1 MNKTVFAVDD
11 SPTARASIEYTL
23 KKADFNVVLANDGV
37 DALEKLDQSDQK
49 VDLFLFDVNMPRM
62 DGITLIRKVRE
73 KDKFKFTPILFLT
86 TESQDSMKMEG
97 KKAGASGWIVKPYDP
112 DQLISLSKRFTGAR

>member
-1 MNKTVFAVDD
+1 MKKTIFAVDD

-23 KKADFNVVLANDGV
+23 KKAGFEIVLANDGV
-37 DALEKLDQSDQK
+37 EALEKIKLNSNIIS
-49 VDLFLFDVNMPRM
+49 LFLFDVNMPRM

-73 KDKFKFTPILFLT
+73 IEKYKFTPILFLT
-86 TESQDSMKMEG
+86 TESQESMKMEG

-112 DQLISLSKRFTGAR
+112 EQLVSIAKRFTGEK